1 MLVGGYARPYSL
13 DEALDL
19 LGNPNAMVMA
29 GGTDILVKGRSRNLY
44 GSRTL
49 VDVTGV
55 PELLGITTHDGL
67 LDIGAAEPLSN
78 LVESELVRKLTPVLW
93 QAVRSVGGVQT
104 RNRATLG
111 GNLANACPA
120 ADGICAC
127 VALDARVVLVG
138 PNGSRAIPVS
148 DLFKP
153 CAACLAHEG
162 MLVRTCLFADPREKK
177 TTLAAGELIV
187 RVLIPVRAEREY
199 GAYVR
204 LSSNEGVGLAD
215 VNACAVVRY
224 DECGAICNARACVGG
239 MFPQP
244 PLLNG
249 SELPLIG
256 TRVEEMDIQR
266 CSESFDMLID
276 AECSRLANATFKR
289 RVAPIVLADALRA
302 LGPDGEDVPG
312 APGLRR
318 APVLDWGATA

>member
-1 MLVGGYARPYSL
+1 MLVGGYVRPLSL
-13 DEALDL
+13 KEAVDL
-19 LGNPNAMVMA
+19 LGDSNAMAMA

-49 VDVTGV
+49 VDISGV
-55 PELLGITTHDGL
+55 PEARGITAHDGL

-78 LVESELVRKLTPVLW
+78 LVESKLVRKLSPVLW

-127 VALDARVVLVG
+127 AALGASVAIAGTDRT
-138 PNGSRAIPVS
+138 RTIPVT
-148 DLFKP
+148 DLIKP

-187 RVLIPVRAEREY
+187 RVLIPVRATREY

-224 DECGAICNARACVGG
+224 DESGMACDAQACVGG

-244 PLLNG
+244 RLLNG
-249 SELPLIG
+249 SVLPLIG
-256 TRVEEMDIQR
+256 TLVEERDIQR
-266 CSESFDMLID
+266 CSESIDVLID

-289 RVAPIVLADALRA
+289 RVAPVVLADALRA

-312 APGLRR
+312 IPGLRR
-318 APVLDWGATA
+318 MPVLDWGAME